1 MFVRRKR
8 NRSGTTSVQIIE
20 KRGRQNVVVKSV
32 GCART
37 QESIELLEKQ
47 GRQLIAELNP
57 QRSFSFLTTA
67 RDRLI
72 SEYLSSP
79 AKPTIT
85 CIGPELV
92 IGKIFDQIGFGKI
105 PEHLFRDVVLSRLV
119 YPVSKLKTVD
129 YLAYH
134 KRQEIDVSRL
144 YRFLDRFYQRYK
156 DEVERI
162 AYNHTKTI
170 VGEIT
175 IVFYDMT
182 TLYFEAEDED
192 DLRKVGF
199 SKDGKFQHPQIM
211 LGLLVAENAY
221 PIGYDI
227 FEGNTFEGKTLLP
240 IIEKIQAKYGFQ
252 NPIIV
257 ADSGLLSKENIESLK
272 QLNYRFIIGARIKNE
287 TGAIRSSVISK
298 SHALKDGD
306 TFSLDKN
313 SNERLVVGYSIKR
326 AKKDAANRDKAL
338 KRLEASIKSGKLTKQ
353 HLSTRGYSKFL
364 SLDSNVNIS
373 IDYKKIQEDKA
384 WDGLKGYIT
393 NTELSNEETIS
404 CYQNLWHI
412 EKAFRISKT
421 DLRIR
426 PIFHRKR
433 KRIEAHICIAFAAYT
448 VYKELERILAASN
461 LGISAAKAI
470 NLTKTIYQIELTL
483 PDSLLT
489 VTTLNNLDPLQ
500 LALLNL

>member
-1 MFVRRKR
+1 M
-8 NRSGTTSVQIIE
+8 
-20 KRGRQNVVVKSV
+20 VKSI
-32 GCART
+32 GCARA
-37 QESIELLEKQ
+37 ESSIQRLEEQAQRDIVEL
-47 GRQLIAELNP
+47 RP
-57 QRSFSFLTTA
+57 QRSFDFFTTP

-72 SEYLSSP
+72 SEYVNSSD
-79 AKPTIT
+79 KPKIT
-85 CIGPELV
+85 CVGPELV
-92 IGKIFDQIGFGKI
+92 IGKIFDRIGFGKI
-105 PEHLFRDVVLSRLV
+105 PEQLFRDVVISRLV

-134 KRQEIDVSRL
+134 KHREIDVSRL

-156 DEVERI
+156 DNVEQI

-170 VGEIT
+170 VSEVT

-182 TLYFEAEDED
+182 TLYFETEDED
-192 DLRKVGF
+192 DLRKIGF

-240 IIEKIQAKYGFQ
+240 VIEKIQSKYGFQ
-252 NPIIV
+252 NPVVV
-257 ADSGLLSKENIESLK
+257 ADSGLLSKENLEALK
-272 QLNYRFIIGARIKNE
+272 QKNYRFIIGARIKNE
-287 TGAIRSSVISK
+287 TSTLRSNILSK
-298 SHALKDGD
+298 SRTLRDGD
-306 TFSLDKN
+306 TFSFDKN
-313 SNERLVVGYSIKR
+313 SNERLVIGYSIKR

-338 KRLEASIKSGKLTKQ
+338 KRLEKSLKSGKLTKQ

-364 SLDSNVNIS
+364 SLDSDVNIS
-373 IDYKKIQEDKA
+373 VDHKKVQEDKA

-393 NTELSNEETIS
+393 NTELSNEATIS
-404 CYQNLWHI
+404 CYQNLWQI

-433 KRIEAHICIAFAAYT
+433 QRIEAHICIAFAAYT
-448 VYKELERILAASN
+448 VYKELDRLLTTSN

-470 NLTKTIYQIELTL
+470 NLTKTIYKVELTL
-483 PDSLLT
+483 PDSHST
-489 VTTLNNLDPLQ
+489 VTTLNNVDPLQ